1 MKGAMKYWKSAKKI
15 IITILRTIS
24 RVKLGIHVLM
34 ILQLHLVFSKKI
46 NDMNIILEI
55 VIKIK
60 KKLNHI

>member
-34 ILQLHLVFSKKI
+34 ILQLPLVFSNKM

-55 VIKIK
+55 VIRIK